1 MTYPHSH
8 NLSVSS
14 SRTNSRSENRRSSSH
29 DAVDSE
35 QIILNSLAGNGNGRR
50 EHEDE
55 EALLEKDKLDHV
67 PRPPSRPSFVVA
79 SFWIAVNTLATIGIV
94 GVIYRGV

>member
-14 SRTNSRSENRRSSSH
+14 SRTDSRSENRRSSSH
-29 DAVDSE
+29 DAVDKD
-35 QIILNSLAGNGNGRR
+35 QIFLNNLGENGSGRR

-55 EALLEKDKLDHV
+55 EAPLEKDKPDHV
-67 PRPPSRPSFVVA
+67 PRPPSKPGFVVA

-94 GVIYRGV
+94 GVIYKDV